1 MRITSRT
8 KIAGIIIV
16 SVFAF
21 LIALVVGACTWVRK
35 NAVETYNTN
44 IVKAPFDA
52 IIVPGIPFDTV
63 LTGNGAIIFKS
74 RILWSKRLYQS
85 GITKNIIYSGAA
97 VHTPYHEGEVMKM
110 IAEALGIPAE
120 NIFVEGDA
128 LHSNENVIYGL
139 RLALK
144 LGFSNVAVA
153 TDPYQ
158 SLFLKRFVMKNKMK
172 VALLPLSVD
181 SMPIYRDIE
190 LPKVDSRKV
199 FVENFI
205 PLKDR
210 KQ

>member
-1 MRITSRT
+1 MKITTRT
-8 KIAGIIIV
+8 KITSVIV
-16 SVFAF
+16 ISVFAF
-21 LIALVVGACTWVRK
+21 LSAAIVGACTWVRK
-35 NAVETYNTN
+35 SAAETYKEN
-44 IVKAPFDA
+44 ISKAPFDA
-52 IIVPGIPFDTV
+52 IIVPGIPYDTV
-63 LTGNGAIIFKS
+63 LTGNGAILFKS
-74 RILWSKRLYQS
+74 RMLWSKDLYQS

-110 IAEALGIPAE
+110 IAESLGIPAA

-128 LHSNENVIYGL
+128 LHSDENVIYGL
-139 RLALK
+139 KLALK
-144 LGFSNVAVA
+144 LGFKNVAVA

-158 SLFLKRFVMKNKMK
+158 SLFLKKFVVKNKME

-181 SMPIYRDIE
+181 SMPIYKDIE

-199 FVENFI
+199 FVENFV